1 MSSFELNHLKVG
13 SDTYEIS
20 DAAARQRISALESYS
35 DFLGVTTTQL
45 VDGVTTSPVIT
56 INGDS
61 VTAEKGNIAIYGS
74 AEFIYDGTVWQEF
87 GDLSA
92 LQNLLGDLAYEDT
105 AEGSFTPAGT
115 VSSPSITVTP
125 TTTNIT
131 GVSAN
136 GTLPSFSYDSTT
148 KTLEFS
154 AGALPTLDT
163 AVAAMTGATAAL
175 SSDPVFTGT
184 AGTVTVAAP
193 SNP

>member
-1 MSSFELNHLKVG
+1 MSDISKIKVG
-13 SDTYEIS
+13 STSYDIK
-20 DAAARQRISALESYS
+20 DADARSRIAALESYS

-56 INGDS
+56 INGES

-105 AEGSFTPAGT
+105 AEGTFTPAGT
-115 VSSPSITVTP
+115 VSRPSVSVTP
-125 TTTNIT
+125 TTANVT
-131 GVSAN
+131 GVLNA
-136 GTLPSFSYDSTT
+136 GTLPSMTYDSATE
-148 KTLEFS
+148 TLEFN
-154 AGALPTLDT
+154 AGALVTLAT
-163 AVAAMTGATAAL
+163 SLAVMTGATAAL
-175 SSDPVFTGT
+175 DSDPVFSGT

-193 SNP
+193 TTP

>member
-1 MSSFELNHLKVG
+1 MPSIETNYLKVG
-13 SDTYEIS
+13 DDTYELA
-20 DAAARQRISALESYS
+20 DAAARQRIEALESYS

-56 INGDS
+56 INGES

-115 VSSPSITVTP
+115 VSRPNVSVTP
-125 TTTNIT
+125 QTANVT
-131 GVSAN
+131 GVLNA
-136 GTLPSFSYDSTT
+136 GALPSMTYDSAT
-148 KTLEFS
+148 KTLEFN
-154 AGALPTLDT
+154 AGALVTLAT
-163 AVAAMTGATAAL
+163 SLAVMTGATAEL
-175 SSDPVFTGT
+175 DSDPVFSGT

>member
-1 MSSFELNHLKVG
+1 MPTIETNYLKVG
-13 SDTYEIS
+13 SDTYELA
-20 DAAARQRISALESYS
+20 DAAARARIAALESYS

-105 AEGSFTPAGT
+105 AEGTFTPAGT
-115 VSSPSITVTP
+115 VSRPSITVTP
-125 TTTNIT
+125 TTTSIT
-131 GVSAN
+131 GVASN
-136 GTLPSFSYDSTT
+136 GTAPSFSYDSTT
-148 KTLEFS
+148 KTLEFNP
-154 AGALPTLDT
+154 GAMPTLDT

-175 SSDPVFTGT
+175 NSDPVFTGT

>member
-1 MSSFELNHLKVG
+1 MSDISKIKVG
-13 SDTYEIS
+13 STSYDIK
-20 DAAARQRISALESYS
+20 DADARSRIEALESYS

-115 VSSPSITVTP
+115 VSRPTVSVTP
-125 TTTNIT
+125 TTANVT
-131 GVSAN
+131 GVLNA
-136 GTLPSFSYDSTT
+136 GTLPSMTYDSATE
-148 KTLEFS
+148 TLEFD
-154 AGALPTLDT
+154 AGALVTLAT
-163 AVAAMTGATAAL
+163 SLAVMTGATAAL
-175 SSDPVFTGT
+175 DSDPVFSGT

-193 SNP
+193 TTP

>member
-1 MSSFELNHLKVG
+1 MSDISKIKVG
-13 SDTYEIS
+13 STSYDIK
-20 DAAARQRISALESYS
+20 DADARSRIAALESYT

-61 VTAEKGNIAIYGS
+61 VTAKKGNIAIYGS

-115 VSSPSITVTP
+115 VSRPSVSVTP
-125 TTTNIT
+125 TTANVT
-131 GVSAN
+131 GVLNA
-136 GTLPSFSYDSTT
+136 GTLPSMTYDSATE
-148 KTLEFS
+148 TLEFN
-154 AGALPTLDT
+154 AGALVTLAT
-163 AVAAMTGATAAL
+163 SLAVMTGATAAL
-175 SSDPVFTGT
+175 DSDPVFSGT

-193 SNP
+193 TTP

>member
-1 MSSFELNHLKVG
+1 MSDISKIKVG
-13 SDTYEIS
+13 STSYDIK
-20 DAAARQRISALESYS
+20 DADARSRIAALESYS

-61 VTAEKGNIAIYGS
+61 VTAKKGNIAIYGS

-105 AEGSFTPAGT
+105 AEGTFTPAGT
-115 VSSPSITVTP
+115 VSRPSVSVTP
-125 TTTNIT
+125 TTANVT
-131 GVSAN
+131 GVLNA
-136 GTLPSFSYDSTT
+136 GTLPSMTYDSATE
-148 KTLEFS
+148 TLEFN
-154 AGALPTLDT
+154 AGALVTLAT
-163 AVAAMTGATAAL
+163 SLAVMTGATAAL
-175 SSDPVFTGT
+175 DSDPVFSGT

-193 SNP
+193 TTP

>member
-1 MSSFELNHLKVG
+1 MSDISKIKVG
-13 SDTYEIS
+13 STSYDIK
-20 DAAARQRISALESYS
+20 DADARSRIAALESYS

-61 VTAEKGNIAIYGS
+61 VTAKKGNIAIYGS

-115 VSSPSITVTP
+115 VSSPSISVTP
-125 TTTNIT
+125 TTANVT
-131 GVSAN
+131 GVLNA
-136 GTLPSFSYDSTT
+136 GTLPSMTYDSATE
-148 KTLEFS
+148 TLEFN
-154 AGALPTLDT
+154 AGALVTLAT
-163 AVAAMTGATAAL
+163 SIAVMTSATAAL
-175 SSDPVFTGT
+175 DSDPVFSGT

-193 SNP
+193 TTP

>member
-1 MSSFELNHLKVG
+1 MSDISKIKVG
-13 SDTYEIS
+13 STSYDIK
-20 DAAARQRISALESYS
+20 DADARSRIAALESYS

-115 VSSPSITVTP
+115 VSSPSISVTP
-125 TTTNIT
+125 TTANVT
-131 GVSAN
+131 GVLNA
-136 GTLPSFSYDSTT
+136 GTLPSMTYDSATE
-148 KTLEFS
+148 TLEFN
-154 AGALPTLDT
+154 AGALVTLAT
-163 AVAAMTGATAAL
+163 SLAVMTGATAAL
-175 SSDPVFTGT
+175 DSDPVFSGT

-193 SNP
+193 TTP

>member
-1 MSSFELNHLKVG
+1 MSEVSKIKVG
-13 SDTYEIS
+13 STSYDLK
-20 DAAARQRISALESYS
+20 DADARSRIAALESYS

-61 VTAEKGNIAIYGS
+61 VTADKGNIAIYGS

-105 AEGSFTPAGT
+105 AEGTYTPAGT
-115 VSSPSITVTP
+115 VSRPSITVTP

-136 GTLPSFSYDSTT
+136 GTLPSFSYDSATE
-148 KTLEFS
+148 TLEFS

-175 SSDPVFTGT
+175 NSDPVFSGT
-184 AGTVTVAAP
+184 QATITVAAP
-193 SNP
+193 STP

>member
-1 MSSFELNHLKVG
+1 MSDISKIKVG
-13 SDTYEIS
+13 STSYDIK
-20 DAAARQRISALESYS
+20 DADARSRIEALESYS

-61 VTAEKGNIAIYGS
+61 VTAKKGNIAIYGS

-92 LQNLLGDLAYEDT
+92 LQNLLGDLAYEDA

-115 VSSPSITVTP
+115 VSSPSISVTP
-125 TTTNIT
+125 TTANVT
-131 GVSAN
+131 GVLNA
-136 GTLPSFSYDSTT
+136 GTLPSMTYDSATE
-148 KTLEFS
+148 TLEFD
-154 AGALPTLDT
+154 AGALVTLAT
-163 AVAAMTGATAAL
+163 SLAVMTGATAAL
-175 SSDPVFTGT
+175 DSDPVFSGT

-193 SNP
+193 TTP

>member
-1 MSSFELNHLKVG
+1 MSEISKIKVG
-13 SDTYEIS
+13 STSYDLK
-20 DAAARQRISALESYS
+20 DADARSRIAALESYS

-61 VTAEKGNIAIYGS
+61 VTAKKGNIAIYGS

-115 VSSPSITVTP
+115 VSRPSVTVTP
-125 TTTNIT
+125 TTANIT

-136 GTLPSFSYDSTT
+136 GTLPSFSYDSATE
-148 KTLEFS
+148 TLEFS

-163 AVAAMTGATAAL
+163 PVAAMTGATAAL
-175 SSDPVFTGT
+175 NSDPVFSGT
-184 AGTVTVAAP
+184 QATITVAAP
-193 SNP
+193 SAP

>member
-1 MSSFELNHLKVG
+1 MSDISKIKVG
-13 SDTYEIS
+13 STSYDIK
-20 DAAARQRISALESYS
+20 DAEARSRIAALESYS

-74 AEFIYDGTVWQEF
+74 GEFIYDGTVWKEF

-115 VSSPSITVTP
+115 VSKPSISVTP
-125 TTTNIT
+125 TTANVT
-131 GVSAN
+131 GVLNA
-136 GTLPSFSYDSTT
+136 GTLPSMTYDSTT
-148 KTLEFS
+148 ETLEFD
-154 AGALPTLDT
+154 AGALVTLAT
-163 AVAAMTGATAAL
+163 SIAVMTSATAAL
-175 SSDPVFTGT
+175 DSDPVFSGT

-193 SNP
+193 TAP

>member
-1 MSSFELNHLKVG
+1 MSDISKIKVG
-13 SDTYEIS
+13 STSYDIK
-20 DAAARQRISALESYS
+20 DADARSRIEALESYS

-115 VSSPSITVTP
+115 VSRPSVSVTP
-125 TTTNIT
+125 TTANVT
-131 GVSAN
+131 GVLNA
-136 GTLPSFSYDSTT
+136 GTLPSMTYDSATE
-148 KTLEFS
+148 TLEFN
-154 AGALPTLDT
+154 AGALVTLAT
-163 AVAAMTGATAAL
+163 SLAVMTGATAAL
-175 SSDPVFTGT
+175 DSDPVFSGT

-193 SNP
+193 TTP

>member
-1 MSSFELNHLKVG
+1 MSEISKIKVG
-13 SDTYEIS
+13 STSYDIK
-20 DAAARQRISALESYS
+20 DADARSRIAALESYS
-35 DFLGVTTTQL
+35 EFLGVTTTQL

-61 VTAEKGNIAIYGS
+61 VTAKKGNIALYGS

-105 AEGSFTPAGT
+105 AEGTYTPAGT
-115 VSSPSITVTP
+115 VSSPTITVTP

-136 GTLPSFSYDSTT
+136 GTLPSFSYDSATE
-148 KTLEFS
+148 TLEFS

-163 AVAAMTGATAAL
+163 PVAAMTGATAAL
-175 SSDPVFTGT
+175 NSDPVFSGT
-184 AGTVTVAAP
+184 QATITVAAP
-193 SNP
+193 SKP

>member
-1 MSSFELNHLKVG
+1 MSDISKIKVG
-13 SDTYEIS
+13 STSYDIK
-20 DAAARQRISALESYS
+20 DADARSRIAALESYS

-61 VTAEKGNIAIYGS
+61 VTAKKGNIAIYGS

-115 VSSPSITVTP
+115 VSRPSVSVTP
-125 TTTNIT
+125 TTANVT
-131 GVSAN
+131 GVLNA
-136 GTLPSFSYDSTT
+136 GTLPSMTYDSATE
-148 KTLEFS
+148 TLEFN
-154 AGALPTLDT
+154 AGALVTLAT
-163 AVAAMTGATAAL
+163 SLAVMTGATAAL
-175 SSDPVFTGT
+175 DSDPVFSGT

-193 SNP
+193 TTP

>member
-1 MSSFELNHLKVG
+1 MSEISKIKVG
-13 SDTYEIS
+13 SNTYDLK
-20 DAAARQRISALESYS
+20 DADARSRIAALESYS

-61 VTAEKGNIAIYGS
+61 VTAKKGNIAIYGS

-105 AEGSFTPAGT
+105 AEGTYTPAGT
-115 VSSPSITVTP
+115 VSSPTITVTP
-125 TTTNIT
+125 TTSNIV

-136 GTLPSFSYDSTT
+136 GTLPSFSYDSATE
-148 KTLEFS
+148 TLEFS

-163 AVAAMTGATAAL
+163 PVAAMTGATAAL
-175 SSDPVFTGT
+175 NSDPVFSGT
-184 AGTVTVAAP
+184 QATITVAAP
-193 SNP
+193 SAP

>member
-1 MSSFELNHLKVG
+1 MSEISKIKVG
-13 SDTYEIS
+13 STSYDIK
-20 DAAARQRISALESYS
+20 DADARSRIAALESYS

-61 VTAEKGNIAIYGS
+61 VTAKKGNIAIYGS

-105 AEGSFTPAGT
+105 AEGTYTPAGT

-136 GTLPSFSYDSTT
+136 GTLPSFSYDSATE
-148 KTLEFS
+148 TLEFS

-163 AVAAMTGATAAL
+163 AVAVMTGATAAL
-175 SSDPVFTGT
+175 ASDPVFSGT
-184 AGTVTVAAP
+184 QATITVAAP
-193 SNP
+193 AAP

>member
-1 MSSFELNHLKVG
+1 MSDISKIKVG
-13 SDTYEIS
+13 STSYDIK
-20 DAAARQRISALESYS
+20 DADARSRIEALESYS

-61 VTAEKGNIAIYGS
+61 VTAKKGNIAIYGS

-105 AEGSFTPAGT
+105 AEGTFTPAGT
-115 VSSPSITVTP
+115 VSRPSVSVTP
-125 TTTNIT
+125 TTANVT
-131 GVSAN
+131 GVLNA
-136 GTLPSFSYDSTT
+136 GTLPSMTYDSATE
-148 KTLEFS
+148 TLEFD
-154 AGALPTLDT
+154 AGALVTLAT
-163 AVAAMTGATAAL
+163 SLAVMTGATAAL
-175 SSDPVFTGT
+175 DSDPVFSGT

-193 SNP
+193 TTP

>member
-1 MSSFELNHLKVG
+1 MPSIELNYLKVG
-13 SDTYEIS
+13 SDTYELS

-115 VSSPSITVTP
+115 VSRPSITVTP
-125 TTTNIT
+125 ATTNIT

-136 GTLPSFSYDSTT
+136 GTLPSFSYDSAT

-163 AVAAMTGATAAL
+163 PVAAMTGATAAL
-175 SSDPVFTGT
+175 NSDPVFTGT

-193 SNP
+193 TNP

>member
-1 MSSFELNHLKVG
+1 MSDISKIKVG
-13 SDTYEIS
+13 STSYDIK
-20 DAAARQRISALESYS
+20 DADARSRIAALESYS

-45 VDGVTTSPVIT
+45 VDGITTSPVIT

-61 VTAEKGNIAIYGS
+61 VTAKKGNIAIYGS

-115 VSSPSITVTP
+115 VSSPSISVTP
-125 TTTNIT
+125 TTANVT
-131 GVSAN
+131 GVLNA
-136 GTLPSFSYDSTT
+136 GTLPSMTYDSATE
-148 KTLEFS
+148 TLEFN
-154 AGALPTLDT
+154 AGALVTLAASL
-163 AVAAMTGATAAL
+163 AVMTGATAAL
-175 SSDPVFTGT
+175 DSDPVFSGT

-193 SNP
+193 TTP